1 MLLKK
6 IIIPILWEI
15 NHKIAN
21 GLICISL
28 IISEGSCGFT
38 VLSSHCHSAK
48 VSSGGDNRTKIGM
61 ALLTT
66 EKTKM
71 HEQVIAREDLKCANH
86 LKSNYASTS
95 FGNFSLY
102 DVPTCFSPP
111 YDLVSK
117 YSSSLCK
124 MVENELFP
132 RVPNKNPVGSFG
144 ILFPLE

>member
-1 MLLKK
+1 MVSQFCQA
-6 IIIPILWEI
+6 
-15 NHKIAN
+15 IA
-21 GLICISL
+21 I
-28 IISEGSCGFT
+28 
-38 VLSSHCHSAK
+38 VPRSA
-48 VSSGGDNRTKIGM
+48 VVETIEQIGM

-111 YDLVSK
+111 YDLLSK
-117 YSSSLCK
+117 
-124 MVENELFP
+124 
-132 RVPNKNPVGSFG
+132 
-144 ILFPLE
+144 